1 MKNTLANPTPADRRK
16 MPPAATIRWEI
27 VTRAVERA
35 GIAAA
40 RDG

>member
-1 MKNTLANPTPADRRK
+1 MKSNLANPTPAERRK
-16 MPPAATIRWEI
+16 IPPAATIRWEV